1 MAAAKFLFTLVL
13 ILLASAPRVQAQ
25 AAIETARAL
34 YAAADYEK
42 ALALLDGLQG
52 HPGDAAARD
61 EVDLYRALCL
71 LAVGRQG
78 DADRAIETIV
88 QRDPLYKPP
97 SDLAPRMRT
106 AFAETKKRLLPSIVQ
121 QQYQAAKMSY
131 DAKDFAG
138 AADGFTR
145 MLNALNEPDLAHAA
159 SQPPL
164 ADMRTLAMGF
174 RDLSKLATLPPPP
187 PPPVTVTVAP
197 PPPAASA
204 SKIYNGSEGG
214 VIPPVAIRQEFPK
227 FPGRVPADGVAGAIE
242 VIINQD
248 GAVESAMM
256 RKPVFSSY
264 DQMVVSAAQSWRYQ
278 PARLNGVPI
287 KFRKQIQI
295 TIVAER

>member
-1 MAAAKFLFTLVL
+1 MAATKVLLALLL

-25 AAIETARAL
+25 APLETARAL

-52 HPGDAAARD
+52 HPADTAARD
-61 EVDLYRALCL
+61 EMDLYRALCL

-97 SDLAPRMRT
+97 TDLAPRMRT
-106 AFAETKKRLLPSIVQ
+106 AFADTKKRLLPAIVQ
-121 QQYQAAKMSY
+121 QQYRAAKMSY

-145 MLNALNEPDLAHAA
+145 VLDALNEPDLAHAA

-164 ADMRTLAMGF
+164 ADMRTLATGF
-174 RDLSKLATLPPPP
+174 RDLSTLASLPPPP
-187 PPPVTVTVAP
+187 PPPVTITVAP
-197 PPPAASA
+197 PAPAASA
-204 SKIYNGSEGG
+204 SKIYNGSEAG
-214 VIPPVAIRQEFPK
+214 VIAPIVIRQEFPK
-227 FPGRVPADGVAGAIE
+227 YPGRVPVDGVAGALE
-242 VIINQD
+242 VVINQD
-248 GAVESAMM
+248 GAVESAVM
-256 RKPVFSSY
+256 RKPVFSQY
-264 DQMVVSAAQSWRYQ
+264 DQMVVSAAQNFRYQ
-278 PARLNGVPI
+278 PARLNGVAV